1 MDSELD
7 KYAAETLRML
17 DDPGLLLVTCG
28 KNGKPNVMT
37 IGWGFIGVF
46 WRMPVFVVAVRHS
59 RFTHEV
65 LEENGEFTVNVPTKD
80 MEKIVQHCGE
90 VSGRR
95 HDKVSECKLSPI
107 EGRKVKVPVLAECN
121 IHYECRVVHKLDVN
135 PDLIPDEWKSL
146 YTDRNYHTLYFGQI
160 LEIY

>member
-1 MDSELD
+1 MNSELD

-17 DDPGLLLVTCG
+17 DDLGLLLVACG

-37 IGWGFIGVF
+37 IGWGFIGIL
-46 WRMPVFVVAVRHS
+46 WRMPVFLVAVRHS
-59 RFTHEV
+59 RFTHAV
-65 LEENGEFTVNVPTKD
+65 LEENGEFTVNVPTED

-90 VSGRR
+90 VSGRQ
-95 HDKVSECKLSPI
+95 HDKFSECELSPI
-107 EGRKVKVPVLAECN
+107 DGRRVKVPVLAECK

-146 YTDRNYHTLYFGQI
+146 YENRDYHTLYFGQI
-160 LEIY
+160 LETY

>member
-1 MDSELD
+1 MDAELD

-37 IGWGFIGVF
+37 IGWGFIGIL
-46 WRMPVFVVAVRHS
+46 WGIPVFVVAVRPS

-65 LEENGEFTVNVPTKD
+65 LEENGEFTVNVPTRD
-80 MEKIVQHCGE
+80 MEKIVQYCGE
-90 VSGRR
+90 VSGRQ

-107 EGRKVKVPVLAECN
+107 DGRNVKVPVLAECK

-146 YTDRNYHTLYFGQI
+146 YANRNYHTLYFGQI
-160 LEIY
+160 LEAY

>member
-1 MDSELD
+1 MDAELE
-7 KYAAETLRML
+7 KYATETLRML

-37 IGWGFIGVF
+37 IGWGFVGIL

-90 VSGRR
+90 VSGRQ

-107 EGRKVKVPVLAECN
+107 DGRKVKVPVLAECK

-135 PDLIPDEWKSL
+135 PDLIPDEWQSL
-146 YTDRNYHTLYFGQI
+146 YTNRDYHTLYFGQI
-160 LEIY
+160 LETY